1 MSGSFRIIATVF
13 EPTIERAIDVIRA
26 LPAGVDGVELRVDR
40 LERHPTLGDFEAV
53 RAASGLE
60 LIMTRRTTA
69 DYGVP
74 VDEEIDGALRAGFEW
89 LDVEYTPRLDGA
101 FLERHR
107 AHAILSFHDFS
118 GMPNL
123 ESLYHSMR
131 DRGCARVKIAVT
143 PKSFS
148 DNTALLAL
156 SADHE
161 NDPLT
166 VIGMG
171 GRGLYSRILAP
182 FFGSDLVFAAS
193 HSESIAAPGQLTLGE
208 ALEIFG
214 PRRQCP
220 APRAIFAVVGNPASH
235 SRSPMIH
242 NRLFFDASVCAAY
255 SIAETASFLEVAEPF
270 ARGDRF
276 APLGLSVTAPFKED
290 AYRFA
295 TAIGAQFSPRASAAR
310 VVNTLVRE
318 QRPEGTGFFADNT
331 DVEGFRVAIAEMGA
345 TEGLGAAVVGAGGTA
360 RAAIVAAREA
370 GLRVTIY
377 NRSEDRAM
385 GLAREYGCDTK
396 TLGEFASFDG
406 DLVFNTIRGDGAFD
420 VPSAPFVLGARLVDV
435 TYGATQPMTQ
445 CAREAGRQ
453 VFDGLRFLETQ
464 AIPQSKLFMKAV
476 PNPV

>member
-1 MSGSFRIIATVF
+1 MAGRFRIIATVF
-13 EPTIERAIDVIRA
+13 EPTIERAIDVVRA
-26 LPAGVDGVELRVDR
+26 LPAGVDGAELRVDR
-40 LERHPTLGDFEAV
+40 LERHPTLADFEAV
-53 RAASGLE
+53 RAATRLE

-74 VDEEIDGALRAGFEW
+74 ADEEIDAALRAGFEW
-89 LDVEYTPRLDGA
+89 LDVEFTPRLDGA

-107 AHAILSFHDFS
+107 GNAILSFHDFG

-143 PKSFS
+143 PRSFA

-161 NDPLT
+161 DEPLT

-171 GRGLYSRILAP
+171 GAGLYSRILAP

-193 HSESIAAPGQLTLGE
+193 SADSIAAPGQLTLAE

-242 NRLFFDASVCAAY
+242 NRIFFDASVCAAY
-255 SIAETASFLEVAEPF
+255 SIAETASFLDVAEPF

-276 APLGLSVTAPFKED
+276 APTGLSVTAPFKED

-295 TAIGAQFSPRASAAR
+295 IAIGARFSPRALAAR

-318 QRPEGTGFFADNT
+318 QGPEGAVFFADNT
-331 DVEGFRVAIAEMGA
+331 DVEGFRVAFGELGA
-345 TEGLGAAVVGAGGTA
+345 TEGSSAAVVGAGGTA
-360 RAAIVAAREA
+360 RAALVAAREA
-370 GLRVTIY
+370 GLRVTIF
-377 NRSEDRAM
+377 NRSEDRAT
-385 GLAREYGCDTK
+385 GLAREFGCDAK
-396 TLGEFASFDG
+396 TLGELAAFDG
-406 DLVFNTIRGDGAFD
+406 ALVLNTIRGDAAYD
-420 VPSAPFVLGARLVDV
+420 APSAPFVRGARLVDV
-435 TYGATQPMTQ
+435 GYGATQPMAQ
-445 CAREAGRQ
+445 LAREAGRQ
-453 VFDGLRFLETQ
+453 VFDGLRFLEAQ

-476 PNPV
+476 PTPL